1 MQGTDLR
8 KLRENKNMTLA
19 QVSEQ
24 LNIPATTI
32 AAYERGIRKPKIK
45 NLVKLAD
52 FYDVSLSMLDF
63 FDYSDDSNLKPNNR
77 LREIRLSKDL
87 TLKKVA
93 DDIGISE
100 NGLCNYELGKRE
112 PKLKT
117 WIKLA
122 DYFNVSVSY
131 LQGLTGFSKGKAPS
145 DEIKPSDDLDINYLH
160 QRLDQ
165 LKEINDLQ
173 ELKNE
178 LKSIADL
185 AQSMRKDRR
194 TKDHD

>member
-1 MQGTDLR
+1 MQGSDLR
-8 KLRENKNMTLA
+8 ELRESKNMTLA

-77 LREIRLSKDL
+77 LRELRLSKNL
-87 TLKKVA
+87 TLKQVA
-93 DDIGISE
+93 DEIGISE

-112 PKLKT
+112 PKL
-117 WIKLA
+117 IKLA

-160 QRLDQ
+160 QRINRML
-165 LKEINDLQ
+165 EINNIHDLQ
-173 ELKNE
+173 NE
-178 LKSIADL
+178 LENVIKITHL
-185 AQSMRKDRR
+185 MQK
-194 TKDHD
+194 

>member
-1 MQGTDLR
+1 
-8 KLRENKNMTLA
+8 MT
-19 QVSEQ
+19 
-24 LNIPATTI
+24 TF
-32 AAYERGIRKPKIK
+32 KKIK
-45 NLVKLAD
+45 
-52 FYDVSLSMLDF
+52 Y
-63 FDYSDDSNLKPNNR
+63 DSNLKPR
-77 LREIRLSKDL
+77 
-87 TLKKVA
+87 
-93 DDIGISE
+93 
-100 NGLCNYELGKRE
+100 
-112 PKLKT
+112 
-117 WIKLA
+117 
-122 DYFNVSVSY
+122 
-131 LQGLTGFSKGKAPS
+131 FSKGKVPS

>member
-1 MQGTDLR
+1 MQGTDLK
-8 KLRENKNMTLA
+8 KLRESKNMTLA

-32 AAYERGIRKPKIK
+32 GAYERGIRKPKIK

-52 FYDVSLSMLDF
+52 FYGVSLSMLDF
-63 FDYSDDSNLKPNNR
+63 FDYSDDNNLKTNNR

-100 NGLCNYELGKRE
+100 NLIGKYEREERE

-117 WIKLA
+117 WIKLSN
-122 DYFNVSVSY
+122 YFNVSVSY

-145 DEIKPSDDLDINYLH
+145 DDLDINYLH
-160 QRLDQ
+160 QRINRML
-165 LKEINDLQ
+165 EINNIHDLQ
-173 ELKNE
+173 NE
-178 LKSIADL
+178 LENVIKITHL
-185 AQSMRKDRR
+185 MQK
-194 TKDHD
+194 

>member
-1 MQGTDLR
+1 MTTFK
-8 KLRENKNMTLA
+8 KLK
-19 QVSEQ
+19 
-24 LNIPATTI
+24 
-32 AAYERGIRKPKIK
+32 Y
-45 NLVKLAD
+45 
-52 FYDVSLSMLDF
+52 
-63 FDYSDDSNLKPNNR
+63 DSNLKPNNR
-77 LREIRLSKDL
+77 LREIRLSKEL

-160 QRLDQ
+160 QRINRLKEIKDLDQ
-165 LKEINDLQ
+165 LSD
-173 ELKNE
+173 EL
-178 LKSIADL
+178 DTV
-185 AQSMRKDRR
+185 
-194 TKDHD
+194 TKLSQFMKTEHKLDE

>member
-1 MQGTDLR
+1 
-8 KLRENKNMTLA
+8 MT
-19 QVSEQ
+19 
-24 LNIPATTI
+24 TF
-32 AAYERGIRKPKIK
+32 KKIK
-45 NLVKLAD
+45 
-52 FYDVSLSMLDF
+52 Y
-63 FDYSDDSNLKPNNR
+63 DSNLKPNNR

-122 DYFNVSVSY
+122 DYFNVSASY

-160 QRLDQ
+160 QRINRML
-165 LKEINDLQ
+165 EINNIQ
-173 ELKNE
+173 ELQNE
-178 LKSIADL
+178 LENVIRITHL
-185 AQSMRKDRR
+185 MQN
-194 TKDHD
+194 

>member
-8 KLRENKNMTLA
+8 KLREKKNMTLA

-52 FYDVSLSMLDF
+52 FYGVSLSMLDF
-63 FDYSDDSNLKPNNR
+63 FDYSDD
-77 LREIRLSKDL
+77 D
-87 TLKKVA
+87 
-93 DDIGISE
+93 
-100 NGLCNYELGKRE
+100 
-112 PKLKT
+112 
-117 WIKLA
+117 
-122 DYFNVSVSY
+122 SY

-160 QRLDQ
+160 QRINRML
-165 LKEINDLQ
+165 EINNIHDLQ
-173 ELKNE
+173 NE
-178 LKSIADL
+178 LENVIKITHL
-185 AQSMRKDRR
+185 MQN
-194 TKDHD
+194 

>member
-8 KLRENKNMTLA
+8 KLREKKNMTLA

-52 FYDVSLSMLDF
+52 FYGVSLSMLDF
-63 FDYSDDSNLKPNNR
+63 FDYSDD
-77 LREIRLSKDL
+77 D
-87 TLKKVA
+87 
-93 DDIGISE
+93 
-100 NGLCNYELGKRE
+100 
-112 PKLKT
+112 
-117 WIKLA
+117 
-122 DYFNVSVSY
+122 SY

-160 QRLDQ
+160 QRINRML
-165 LKEINDLQ
+165 EINNMQ
-173 ELKNE
+173 ELQNE
-178 LKSIADL
+178 LENVIKITHL
-185 AQSMRKDRR
+185 MQK
-194 TKDHD
+194 

>member
-1 MQGTDLR
+1 
-8 KLRENKNMTLA
+8 MT
-19 QVSEQ
+19 
-24 LNIPATTI
+24 TF
-32 AAYERGIRKPKIK
+32 KKIK
-45 NLVKLAD
+45 
-52 FYDVSLSMLDF
+52 Y
-63 FDYSDDSNLKPNNR
+63 DSNLKPNNR
-77 LREIRLSKDL
+77 LRQLRQSKDL

-100 NGLCNYELGKRE
+100 NLIGKYEREERE

-160 QRLDQ
+160 QRINRML
-165 LKEINDLQ
+165 EINNIHDLQ
-173 ELKNE
+173 NE
-178 LKSIADL
+178 LENVIKITHL
-185 AQSMRKDRR
+185 MQK
-194 TKDHD
+194 

>member
-1 MQGTDLR
+1 
-8 KLRENKNMTLA
+8 MT
-19 QVSEQ
+19 
-24 LNIPATTI
+24 TF
-32 AAYERGIRKPKIK
+32 KKIK
-45 NLVKLAD
+45 
-52 FYDVSLSMLDF
+52 Y
-63 FDYSDDSNLKPNNR
+63 DSNLKPNNR
-77 LREIRLSKDL
+77 LRQLRQSKDL

-93 DDIGISE
+93 DEIGISE

-160 QRLDQ
+160 QRINRML
-165 LKEINDLQ
+165 EIDNLQ
-173 ELKNE
+173 ELQDE
-178 LKSIADL
+178 LENVIKITHL
-185 AQSMRKDRR
+185 MQK
-194 TKDHD
+194 

>member
-1 MQGTDLR
+1 
-8 KLRENKNMTLA
+8 MT
-19 QVSEQ
+19 
-24 LNIPATTI
+24 TF
-32 AAYERGIRKPKIK
+32 KKIK
-45 NLVKLAD
+45 
-52 FYDVSLSMLDF
+52 Y
-63 FDYSDDSNLKPNNR
+63 DSNLKPNNR
-77 LREIRLSKDL
+77 LRQLRQSKDL

-100 NGLCNYELGKRE
+100 NLIGKYEREERE

-160 QRLDQ
+160 QRINRML
-165 LKEINDLQ
+165 EIDNLQ
-173 ELKNE
+173 ELQNE
-178 LKSIADL
+178 LENVIKITHL
-185 AQSMRKDRR
+185 MQK
-194 TKDHD
+194 

>member
-63 FDYSDDSNLKPNNR
+63 FDYSDDSNLKPNNK
-77 LREIRLSKDL
+77 EIDTSEDK
-87 TLKKVA
+87 TS
-93 DDIGISE
+93 DDI
-100 NGLCNYELGKRE
+100 
-112 PKLKT
+112 
-117 WIKLA
+117 
-122 DYFNVSVSY
+122 
-131 LQGLTGFSKGKAPS
+131 
-145 DEIKPSDDLDINYLH
+145 DINYLH
-160 QRLDQ
+160 QRIRRML
-165 LKEINDLQ
+165 EIDNLAELQ
-173 ELKNE
+173 NE
-178 LKSIADL
+178 LKQVTELITL
-185 AQSMRKDRR
+185 MNR
-194 TKDHD
+194 

>member
-1 MQGTDLR
+1 MTTFK
-8 KLRENKNMTLA
+8 KLK
-19 QVSEQ
+19 
-24 LNIPATTI
+24 
-32 AAYERGIRKPKIK
+32 Y
-45 NLVKLAD
+45 
-52 FYDVSLSMLDF
+52 
-63 FDYSDDSNLKPNNR
+63 DSNLKP
-77 LREIRLSKDL
+77 I
-87 TLKKVA
+87 
-93 DDIGISE
+93 
-100 NGLCNYELGKRE
+100 
-112 PKLKT
+112 
-117 WIKLA
+117 
-122 DYFNVSVSY
+122 
-131 LQGLTGFSKGKAPS
+131 FSKGKAPS

>member
-1 MQGTDLR
+1 
-8 KLRENKNMTLA
+8 MT
-19 QVSEQ
+19 
-24 LNIPATTI
+24 TF
-32 AAYERGIRKPKIK
+32 KKIK
-45 NLVKLAD
+45 
-52 FYDVSLSMLDF
+52 Y
-63 FDYSDDSNLKPNNR
+63 DSNLKPNNR
-77 LREIRLSKDL
+77 LKQLRQSKDL

-100 NGLCNYELGKRE
+100 NLIGKYEREERE

-160 QRLDQ
+160 QRINRML
-165 LKEINDLQ
+165 EINNIHDLQ
-173 ELKNE
+173 NE
-178 LKSIADL
+178 LENVIKL
-185 AQSMRKDRR
+185 THLMQK
-194 TKDHD
+194 

>member
-1 MQGTDLR
+1 MTTFK
-8 KLRENKNMTLA
+8 KLK
-19 QVSEQ
+19 
-24 LNIPATTI
+24 
-32 AAYERGIRKPKIK
+32 Y
-45 NLVKLAD
+45 
-52 FYDVSLSMLDF
+52 
-63 FDYSDDSNLKPNNR
+63 DSNLKPNNR

-100 NGLCNYELGKRE
+100 NLIGKYEREERE

-173 ELKNE
+173 ELHKE
-178 LKSIADL
+178 LKNIAEL
-185 AQSMRKDRR
+185 AHSMKINRQEGKEC
-194 TKDHD
+194 

>member
-1 MQGTDLR
+1 MTTFK
-8 KLRENKNMTLA
+8 KLK
-19 QVSEQ
+19 
-24 LNIPATTI
+24 
-32 AAYERGIRKPKIK
+32 Y
-45 NLVKLAD
+45 
-52 FYDVSLSMLDF
+52 
-63 FDYSDDSNLKPNNR
+63 DSNLKPNNR

-93 DDIGISE
+93 DEIGISE

-145 DEIKPSDDLDINYLH
+145 DDLDINYLH

-178 LKSIADL
+178 LKSITDL

>member
-1 MQGTDLR
+1 
-8 KLRENKNMTLA
+8 MT
-19 QVSEQ
+19 
-24 LNIPATTI
+24 TF
-32 AAYERGIRKPKIK
+32 KKIK
-45 NLVKLAD
+45 
-52 FYDVSLSMLDF
+52 Y
-63 FDYSDDSNLKPNNR
+63 DSNLKPNNR
-77 LREIRLSKDL
+77 LRQLRQSKDL

-100 NGLCNYELGKRE
+100 NLIGKYEREERE

>member
-77 LREIRLSKDL
+77 LREIRLSK
-87 TLKKVA
+87 K
-93 DDIGISE
+93 
-100 NGLCNYELGKRE
+100 
-112 PKLKT
+112 
-117 WIKLA
+117 
-122 DYFNVSVSY
+122 
-131 LQGLTGFSKGKAPS
+131 
-145 DEIKPSDDLDINYLH
+145 
-160 QRLDQ
+160 
-165 LKEINDLQ
+165 
-173 ELKNE
+173 
-178 LKSIADL
+178 
-185 AQSMRKDRR
+185 
-194 TKDHD
+194 

>member
-1 MQGTDLR
+1 MTTFK
-8 KLRENKNMTLA
+8 KLK
-19 QVSEQ
+19 
-24 LNIPATTI
+24 
-32 AAYERGIRKPKIK
+32 Y
-45 NLVKLAD
+45 
-52 FYDVSLSMLDF
+52 
-63 FDYSDDSNLKPNNR
+63 DSNLKPNNR
-77 LREIRLSKDL
+77 LRQLRLSKDL

-93 DDIGISE
+93 DEIGISE

-160 QRLDQ
+160 QRINRML
-165 LKEINDLQ
+165 EIDNIQ
-173 ELKNE
+173 ELQNE
-178 LKSIADL
+178 LENVIKITHL
-185 AQSMRKDRR
+185 MQK
-194 TKDHD
+194 